1 MNQNVEK
8 RAANMLL
15 ERGVKVPVTAPLF
28 LRIFGKKTV
37 SLTIT
42 APTIATLTKI
52 AGKYLELNIKNIQE
66 LTLPES
72 FELLEKH
79 SKAMSII
86 IATIILNRR
95 HTYWLAKPL
104 AYFLRGR
111 VPMNQLAYLF
121 QLVILYGGIE
131 DFINTI
137 RLTEATRITMPMNLS
152 QQQKTS

>member
-1 MNQNVEK
+1 
-8 RAANMLL
+8 MLL

-104 AYFLRGR
+104 AYFLRGW

>member
-1 MNQNVEK
+1 
-8 RAANMLL
+8 MLL